1 MLGLHLSGETPSAKI
16 HRRVCYAL
24 KNVYS
29 SLVVEGARMRDGIDR
44 ATLQKLMASAGVK
57 PISEEVDAALQ
68 SLARIQV
75 AAASLLQSPSFDET
89 GERFYRLL
97 EIDAADEVGG

>member
-1 MLGLHLSGETPSAKI
+1 LSGETPSAKI
-16 HRRVCYAL
+16 RRRVCYAL
-24 KNVYS
+24 KIVYS

-57 PISEEVDAALQ
+57 PVSEEVDAALQ

-75 AAASLLQSPSFDET
+75 AAASLLQSPSFNEI

-97 EIDAADEVGG
+97 EIDAAGEAGR

>member
-1 MLGLHLSGETPSAKI
+1 
-16 HRRVCYAL
+16 
-24 KNVYS
+24 
-29 SLVVEGARMRDGIDR
+29 MRDGIDR